1 MVLQQLSQKIRTQ
14 INGKALTR
22 QGGVKIA
29 QAHSK
34 NNMIRSGIAE
44 LMGIKLMWATTD
56 GCATLMVTT
65 KIIIKK
71 LCGVTQ
77 W

>member
-1 MVLQQLSQKIRTQ
+1 MVSQQLSQKIRTQ

-34 NNMIRSGIAE
+34 NNMIRSGIPE
-44 LMGIKLMWATTD
+44 LTDIKLIWATTD
-56 GCATLMVTT
+56 GGATLIVTT
-65 KIIIKK
+65 RIIRKIDA
-71 LCGVTQ
+71 G
-77 W
+77 